1 MNLFDTVLVTASSER
16 QADSF
21 RALVER
27 RRAHGL
33 YPRELA
39 FEVVADP
46 PGGRAGTGGGTLWAL
61 ARLVES
67 RGAAADPG
75 RFFAR
80 ERVLVLHAGGES
92 RRLPAYAPEGKLFAP
107 LPLPSSALLPPV
119 VLDAQLGLFFEY
131 PWRRGEIVVSSGDVV
146 IGFDTAAVPADR
158 GPVFGFAKPA
168 SVEQGSRHG
177 VFRFDPQREHVVDY
191 LQKAP
196 ADEIARSALID
207 GTGECALDIGLVSL
221 APAAALAFLALGRS
235 PVGDGTLEDGLA
247 RGEVRFELYLEVLTA
262 GLPGLSRE
270 AFWER
275 VRGASALPRELALR
289 VYDGFHPFGLGGM
302 VTRSTLFEHVGSLAE
317 LPEAGRALLA
327 QGVRPFYESDGGEIR
342 PFEGPD
348 RLVYDSID
356 VDLRVA
362 GPAPVLVEGCSSC
375 RLSLEGDN
383 VVAGL
388 ESLDLPFTLPRG
400 FVLDGRALPDGRVVV
415 VLSSLDSLKPE
426 TSPSRLVFCGRPLD
440 EWLSERGLSREDVLP
455 AGAPP
460 DLFLARLFAMDPTPE
475 LLRGYV
481 ERRGEEWTGAFRA
494 ARRLSLAEIQ
504 EQDDAVRR
512 EERRVATRREW
523 LRERFRAGRG
533 WRDVSVADFAAT
545 FAAAPWREPLEAW
558 LDRTDDPLLRAYRE
572 RVFRA
577 AFPGSRSASPLPE
590 IDYVA
595 RPSGEREPL
604 RPALKEDQIVW
615 ARAPVRLD
623 LAGGWTDTPPY
634 TLRFGGRV
642 VNVAVDLNGQP
653 PIQVF
658 CRRTAERHVRVHS
671 IDLGYTETY
680 TRLDE
685 LVDYRDPRS
694 PFALPRASLCLLG
707 LDHAH
712 ARGDSLDDLLDG
724 LGCGLEITLLCAVP
738 KGSGLGTSSV
748 LGGVILA
755 ALSRFFG
762 RPVVADELIRQV
774 LQVEQMLTTGG
785 GWQDQIGG
793 LVPGV
798 KCVESRPGLRP
809 HPVVHQLDPFLFQDP
824 ASLECFTLF
833 YTGITRLAKNILAD
847 VVDEAN
853 GASKAYLFTLR
864 HMAQLALD
872 AKGAIERRDRR
883 ALAEVIA
890 LSWAANKRVHA
901 STTNEEVDSML
912 AAAAPHFE
920 GAKLLGA
927 GGGGYALFASADARQ
942 ADAVRAL
949 LRERFENDRARLVDF
964 SLSTRGLEVSVS

>member
-1 MNLFDTVLVTASSER
+1 MHLFDTVLVTASSER
-16 QADSF
+16 QAAAF
-21 RALVER
+21 RALLER
-27 RRAHGL
+27 RREHGL

-39 FEVVADP
+39 FEVVPDP
-46 PGGRAGTGGGTLWAL
+46 PGGRVGTGGSTLWAL

-67 RGAAADPG
+67 RGAAADPAS
-75 RFFAR
+75 FFAR
-80 ERVLVLHAGGES
+80 ERILMLHAGGES
-92 RRLPAYAPEGKLFAP
+92 RRLPCYAPEGKLFAP

-146 IGFDTAAVPADR
+146 IDFDAGGVPEER

-177 VFRFDPQREHVVDY
+177 VFRFDPHREHVVDY
-191 LQKAP
+191 LQKAS
-196 ADEIARSALID
+196 AEYLSRAALIE

-221 APAAALAFLALGRS
+221 APEAALAFLALGRS
-235 PVGDGTLEDGLA
+235 PLGGGTLLDGLA
-247 RGEVRFELYLEVLTA
+247 AGSVRFDLYLEVLTA
-262 GLPGLSRE
+262 CLRGLSRE

-275 VRGASALPRELALR
+275 VRGASALPGELAEC
-289 VYDGFHPFGLGGM
+289 VYDAFHPFGLGGM
-302 VTRSTLFEHVGSLAE
+302 VTRSTVFEHVGSLAE
-317 LPEAGRALLA
+317 LPEASRSLLA
-327 QGVRPFYESDGGEIR
+327 QGIRPFYEPDGGEIR
-342 PFEGPD
+342 PVEGPD
-348 RLVYDSID
+348 RIVHDSAA
-356 VDLRVA
+356 VDLRVT
-362 GPAPVLVEGCSSC
+362 GPSPVLVEGCSAC
-375 RLSLEGDN
+375 ALVLEGDN
-383 VVAGL
+383 VVVGL
-388 ESLDLPFTLPRG
+388 DGLSLPFTLPRG
-400 FVLDGRALPDGRVVV
+400 FVLDGRELPEGRLVV
-415 VLSSLDSLKPE
+415 VLSSRDSLKAE
-426 TSPSRLVFCGRPLD
+426 SEASQLFFCGQPID
-440 EWLSERGLSREDVLP
+440 QWLSARGLSQGDVFSPGDP
-455 AGAPP
+455 A
-460 DLFLARLFAMDPTPE
+460 DLFVARLFCLDPTPE

-481 ERRGEEWTGAFRA
+481 ETPGPGWTAAFRA
-494 ARRLSLAEIQ
+494 TRRLSLAEVQ
-504 EQDDAVRR
+504 DRDDAVRR
-512 EERRVATRREW
+512 EERRVLLRREW

-533 WRDVSVADFAAT
+533 WRDVGVSDFAST
-545 FAAAPWREPLEAW
+545 FAGAEWKAPLEAW

-572 RVFRA
+572 RLFRA
-577 AFPGSRSASPLPE
+577 VAPGTRSASRLPE
-590 IDYVA
+590 IDYV
-595 RPSGEREPL
+595 PHGGERPPL

-634 TLRFGGRV
+634 TLRYGGRV

-671 IDLGYTETY
+671 IDLGYTETF
-680 TRLDE
+680 TSLGE
-685 LVDYRDPRS
+685 LLDYRHPLS
-694 PFALPRASLCLLG
+694 PFALPKAALCLLG

-712 ARGDSLDDLLDG
+712 AAGETLDGLLDG

-762 RPVVADELIRQV
+762 RPVVADELMRQV

-809 HPVVHQLDPFLFQDP
+809 HPVVHQLDPFLFQD
-824 ASLECFTLF
+824 AESLACFTLF

-847 VVDEAN
+847 VVDEVN
-853 GASKAYLFTLR
+853 GAGKAYLFTLR

-872 AKGAIERRDRR
+872 AKDAIERRDRH
-883 ALAEVIA
+883 ALGDVIA
-890 LSWAANKRVHA
+890 LSWAANRRIHA
-901 STTNEEVDSML
+901 STSNEEVEEVL
-912 AAAAPHFE
+912 AATAPYFR
-920 GAKLLGA
+920 GVKLLGA
-927 GGGGYALFASADARQ
+927 GGGGYALFVSPDRRQ

-949 LRERFENDRARLVDF
+949 LRARFENERARLVDF